1 MELGFLNELTES
13 RLFRYR
19 DDFRNK
25 SARELADLL
34 FGVTLLLEITR
45 HRDRRVSREY
55 AGRTVNRGEFDMV
68 RPGSTDLANLISV
81 LCDQTKFDAEIN
93 ADSRI
98 SVPMLQT
105 RRYLKDIADGKDSG
119 NQDREYL
126 LRLEDYLRVNDGEL
140 RNARRVIS
148 YWNSSSTT
156 EKKNMLDQV
165 ARMVRTRANQLDL
178 YTQIK
183 HLL

>member
-1 MELGFLNELTES
+1 
-13 RLFRYR
+13 
-19 DDFRNK
+19 
-25 SARELADLL
+25 
-34 FGVTLLLEITR
+34 
-45 HRDRRVSREY
+45 
-55 AGRTVNRGEFDMV
+55 
-68 RPGSTDLANLISV
+68 
-81 LCDQTKFDAEIN
+81 
-93 ADSRI
+93 
-98 SVPMLQT
+98 
-105 RRYLKDIADGKDSG
+105 
-119 NQDREYL
+119 